1 MKADRIHDRL
11 ILACYVKDP
20 DKTGVIMK
28 INKSLNSFLIMGAF
42 LISLSGR
49 AEDRSAWAHES
60 EVGLVKVS
68 GNTDTESYNGKQKT
82 IYTFDHNALT
92 LAGRYLEAKTAGTQ
106 TAKSW
111 DTSLRYERIL
121 SDQWS
126 VFAQQG
132 AESDSYAG
140 YTQRDNSD
148 VGAKYTIKKSDT
160 ENLFA
165 EAGYRYTKTLPSLG
179 TDLKYESY
187 GRLYSE
193 YDLKVNSNVSA
204 KFWVEYL
211 PNFTTSDAYLVNYE
225 PSVAVVLNSLFSLKV
240 SYLVKYHN
248 KTLLPNEKKE
258 DSTFTTALV
267 AKF

>member
-1 MKADRIHDRL
+1 M
-11 ILACYVKDP
+11 
-20 DKTGVIMK
+20 T
-28 INKSLNSFLIMGAF
+28 KSTVSKLCVFLSVLF
-42 LISLSGR
+42 ISLFTF
-49 AEDRSAWAHES
+49 AEEKSPWAHES

-68 GNTDTESYNGKQKT
+68 GNTDSESYNGKQKT
-82 IYTFDHNALT
+82 VYSFDQNALT

-111 DTSLRYERIL
+111 EASLRYERIL
-121 SDQWS
+121 SEQWS
-126 VFAQQG
+126 MFAQQG
-132 AESDSYAG
+132 AESDSFAG
-140 YTQRDNSD
+140 YTILKTDS
-148 VGAKYTIKKSDT
+148 

-179 TDLKYESY
+179 AETKYESY

-193 YDLKVNSNVSA
+193 YDRKLNSHVSA
-204 KFWVEYL
+204 KLWAEYL
-211 PNFTTSDAYLVNYE
+211 PNLTNSDAYLVNYE
-225 PSVAVVLNSLFSLKV
+225 PSVAVVLNSLFSLKM

-248 KTLLPNEKKE
+248 KTILPTEKKT

>member
-1 MKADRIHDRL
+1 M
-11 ILACYVKDP
+11 
-20 DKTGVIMK
+20 T
-28 INKSLNSFLIMGAF
+28 KSTVSKLCVFLSVLF
-42 LISLSGR
+42 ISLFTF
-49 AEDRSAWAHES
+49 AEEKSPWAHES

-68 GNTDTESYNGKQKT
+68 GNTDSESYNGKQKT
-82 IYTFDHNALT
+82 VYSFDQNALT

-111 DTSLRYERIL
+111 EASLRYERIL
-121 SDQWS
+121 SEQWS
-126 VFAQQG
+126 MFAQQG
-132 AESDSYAG
+132 AESDSFAG
-140 YTQRDNSD
+140 YTERDNSD
-148 VGAKYTIKKSDT
+148 LGAKYTIYKMDS

-179 TDLKYESY
+179 AETKYESY

-193 YDLKVNSNVSA
+193 YDRKLNSHVSA
-204 KFWVEYL
+204 KLWAEYL
-211 PNFTTSDAYLVNYE
+211 PNLTNSDAYLVNYE
-225 PSVAVVLNSLFSLKV
+225 PSVAVVLNSLFSLKM

-248 KTLLPNEKKE
+248 KTILPTEKKT